1 MSEVEFSSE
10 MDVVLTDHMGDDLSV
25 VNAARL
31 SMRGSSQTWTDG
43 DTGLVRS
50 LIKNGHGT
58 PFEKVR
64 FEFNIDVPIF
74 VAREWFKHRMSSFNE
89 ESARYKIRR
98 PKFWVPANSEVR
110 TQVGKSISYAYE
122 PLKDEE
128 AVDRTIEALRVSAES
143 LWTVYTA
150 LMKMGVAKEV
160 ARAVLPLSTYTM
172 FAWGTDLRNLTNFL
186 VLRNS
191 KEAQW
196 EIQKA
201 AKDVEKAF
209 EEVCPN
215 IYRIWCEEG
224 RPRLAALDG

>member
-1 MSEVEFSSE
+1 MTSDVEFSSE
-10 MDVVLTDHMGDDLSV
+10 MTVELTGSMGDDLSV

-31 SMRGSSQTWTDG
+31 SVRGQSQQWTSADEN
-43 DTGLVRS
+43 LVRS

-89 ESARYKIRR
+89 ESGRYKIRR
-98 PKFWVPANSEVR
+98 PKFWIPKDEEVR
-110 TQVGKSISYAYE
+110 TQVGKSMSYTYE
-122 PLKDEE
+122 PIDKETAHL
-128 AVDRTIEALRVSAES
+128 TTQALMTASDS

-150 LMKMGVAKEV
+150 LMDLGVAKEV
-160 ARAVLPLSTYTM
+160 ARAVLPLNMYTQ

-186 VLRNS
+186 VLRNAPQ
-191 KEAQW
+191 AQW

-215 IYRIWCEEG
+215 IYKLWCEEG
-224 RPRLAALDG
+224 HPRLAALDG